1 MLIIWHLA
9 AVAVAALALWLTRHE
24 WRGTAATRLDWALPA
39 ALAIVVAVILLGV
52 SPGKRIAF
60 WVVTIGVGGSLGIAA
75 GMVLGMM
82 NNLERDTG
90 HDLLRIRRSWDGA
103 GAAFVLLLLALTRF
117 LSSDVFQRHS
127 AGFGVLGALAALLA
141 AYLTARLIMLKAVAR
156 WRAAYANMER
166 GERRNPN

>member
-1 MLIIWHLA
+1 MA
-9 AVAVAALALWLTRHE
+9 APISR
-24 WRGTAATRLDWALPA
+24 
-39 ALAIVVAVILLGV
+39 
-52 SPGKRIAF
+52 
-60 WVVTIGVGGSLGIAA
+60 
-75 GMVLGMM
+75 MVLGMM